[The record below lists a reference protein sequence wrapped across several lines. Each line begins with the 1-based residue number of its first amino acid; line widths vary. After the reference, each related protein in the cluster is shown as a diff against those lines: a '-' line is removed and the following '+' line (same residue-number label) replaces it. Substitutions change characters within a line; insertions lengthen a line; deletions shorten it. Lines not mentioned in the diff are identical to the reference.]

1 MEEQVKLP
9 EARAEFDPYT
19 ILGKDIDQDAF
30 LTIDSWNKEPWVDYF
45 HELGNDDNRV
55 GFIDKDGKQKVAL
68 IADISPQVNG
78 VRWNI
83 VPGKNKIPKSLYE
96 SMMNTRSLA
105 ESMKPKVNQQLQ
117 F

>member
-19 ILGKDIDQDAF
+19 ILTKDVDGDALF
-30 LTIDSWNKEPWVDYF
+30 TISSWNKEPWVDYY
-45 HELGNDDNRV
+45 HELGNVDNQV
-55 GFIDKDGKQKVAL
+55 GFMDKDGKHKVAF

-83 VPGKNKIPKSLYE
+83 VPGHNKIPKSLYE
-96 SMMNTRSLA
+96 SMMDTRAIA
-105 ESMKPKVNQQLQ
+105 ESMKPKFNQTLQ